1 MISHTKVIRINID
14 SVWSGQ
20 CFKIYN
26 WVSTYHKE
34 RFLSED
40 FASSHCRWSLKCLPL
55 PDFFSRP
62 HWYALICVCCSEG
75 EEWQSV
81 RSLLGKHMLRPK
93 AVEAYDGTLNAVVT
107 DLIHKL
113 KLRSQQCSSGLV
125 TDISAEFY
133 RFGLEGKSKRVKPS
147 SDKRV
152 WRLLTLTFNLL
163 RTKSFY

>member
-1 MISHTKVIRINID
+1 M
-14 SVWSGQ
+14 
-20 CFKIYN
+20 
-26 WVSTYHKE
+26 
-34 RFLSED
+34 
-40 FASSHCRWSLKCLPL
+40 SLKCLPL
-55 PDFFSRP
+55 PDFNFSS
-62 HWYALICVCCSEG
+62 HWYALVCVCRSEG

-113 KLRSQQCSSGLV
+113 KLRSQQSSSGLV

-152 WRLLTLTFNLL
+152 WRLLTLTFNSLS
-163 RTKSFY
+163 TKSFYYSLQLSWENFSPFL